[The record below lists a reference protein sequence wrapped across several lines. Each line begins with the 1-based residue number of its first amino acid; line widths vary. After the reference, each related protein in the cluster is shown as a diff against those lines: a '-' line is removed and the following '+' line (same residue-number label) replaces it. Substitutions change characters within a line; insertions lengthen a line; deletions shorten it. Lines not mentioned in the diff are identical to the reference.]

1 MKIDFTKSTNTL
13 NSTEPFPTSDI
24 TFPSRCWNSLF
35 LLPNSDNSSISSHL
49 PCLWQSLPCTV
60 PQLYARICNHFSGPT
75 SLSLFPFPFPTQFLS
90 TSVCYDR
97 PTFLGSLGR
106 VSPQQFL
113 QARLC
118 PLCAVLQQSP
128 ARGLCRPASLHR
140 PSCWQH
146 SRGTEPSFAKRPK
159 TSLAVVASSPVC
171 NVAPADFEE

>member
-1 MKIDFTKSTNTL
+1 MLEITFSSTKLRWFIHFFPYTLSVTKSPMHRAATVCQNL
-13 NSTEPFPTSDI
+13 QPF
-24 TFPSRCWNSLF
+24 
-35 LLPNSDNSSISSHL
+35 
-49 PCLWQSLPCTV
+49 LW
-60 PQLYARICNHFSGPT
+60 PT
-75 SLSLFPFPFPTQFLS
+75 SLSLFPFPPPIQFLS

-106 VSPQQFL
+106 VPPQQLL

-146 SRGTEPSFAKRPK
+146 SRGTELSFAKRPK

-171 NVAPADFEE
+171 YVAPADFEE